1 MTTQPRI
8 ARRDAADDRRRLLI
22 TAGAALAVFSLG
34 AATQSAFIYEVP
46 VTADQGGVLHIGF
59 VLRSIVNLVS
69 CSGALALALWLRLTA
84 ISAGRQVI
92 AVVAIAVVVGAGRV
106 ALQLLAGIHR
116 DPSARTMVVELTSG
130 AVVVTISL
138 LFGLMHV
145 RSHARLRAQERSL
158 AEQRLRASDAVAA
171 LAEEELSVRRTVA
184 EGLHGGLQSRLVML
198 RVQLDHVIDN
208 WTDPRQGT
216 EELGVL
222 TQVRGE
228 LDALREHEVRKLS
241 HLLYPDGVDISLAH
255 ALTQLVRRIPRQIA
269 VDTHI
274 DEVSEQHDDD
284 DRGQGERLVA
294 WRVSL
299 LRAAEEA
306 ISNALR
312 HGGAARIRVVLQN
325 TSAGVELTV
334 DDDGSGLPEP
344 PPRLRGLARSADRLA
359 RLGGEQLLSASPTLG
374 GVRMTV
380 RMPLLGPDQRGAAS
394 LPRP

>member
-8 ARRDAADDRRRLLI
+8 ASRDAADDRRRLLM
-22 TAGAALAVFSLG
+22 TAGAVLAVFSLG

-46 VTADQGGVLHIGF
+46 VAADQGGVLHIGF
-59 VLRSIVNLVS
+59 VVRSIVNLVS
-69 CSGALALALWLRLTA
+69 CSGALVLALWLRLTA
-84 ISAGRQVI
+84 ISAARQVI
-92 AVVAIAVVVGAGRV
+92 AVIAIAVVVGAGRV
-106 ALQLLAGIHR
+106 ALQLLAGIHSA
-116 DPSARTMVVELTSG
+116 PSARTVIVELTSG

-208 WTDPRQGT
+208 WTDPRQGA

-274 DEVSEQHDDD
+274 DEVSEQHDDAD
-284 DRGQGERLVA
+284 HGQGERLVA
-294 WRVSL
+294 WRVAL

-359 RLGGEQLLSASPTLG
+359 RLGGDQLLSASPTLG